1 MNLSITMG
9 HFTKDPEISIINTQ
23 KGQMKKASFTLG
35 VPRRFSK
42 DKSDFIRY
50 QALGT
55 TADFIEKYFKK
66 GSKALVTGRYTRDQW
81 QEGNEWHESNYI
93 IVDTIEFAESK
104 KQESTAEVN
113 EEYDYNDY
121 TPTFN
126 VNRDDLP
133 F

>member
-1 MNLSITMG
+1 
-9 HFTKDPEISIINTQ
+9 
-23 KGQMKKASFTLG
+23 MKKASFTLG